1 MAAEALLWMVLPA
14 VVYGSLAS
22 AFLEPEP
29 PRWRVRL
36 GRSVGKFGG
45 RILGPLGRWRTRR
58 AARRTP
64 PPDPFT
70 ALSVQVRLGLVAAQL
85 RALEEDPHAWARGK
99 RLQAT
104 QAAYDALLA
113 EACRLAG
120 VEVAG
125 PAYPGALTAS
135 EPERFREEMEL
146 ASRGW
151 SW

>member
-1 MAAEALLWMVLPA
+1 MVAETLVWMLLPA

-36 GRSVGKFGG
+36 A
-45 RILGPLGRWRTRR
+45 R
-58 AARRTP
+58 AARRLGQP
-64 PPDPFT
+64 LARWRARRGEARRVPPDPFA
-70 ALSVQVRLGLVAAQL
+70 ALSVQVRLGLVADQL
-85 RALEEDPHAWARGK
+85 RALEADPHAWARGK

-120 VEVAG
+120 VDVAE
-125 PAYPGALTAS
+125 PPYPGALTAS

>member
-1 MAAEALLWMVLPA
+1 MVAETLVWMVLPA

-22 AFLEPEP
+22 AFLEPEA
-29 PRWRVRL
+29 PRWQVRL
-36 GRSVGKFGG
+36 ARSLRRVGR
-45 RILGPLGRWRTRR
+45 LLRR
-58 AARRTP
+58 PFRGWSRRRPSRHTSA
-64 PPDPFT
+64 PDPFA
-70 ALSVQVRLGLVAAQL
+70 ALSVQVRLGLVADQL
-85 RALEEDPHAWARGK
+85 RALEADQHAWARGK

-104 QAAYDALLA
+104 QAAYDDLLA

-120 VEVAG
+120 VDVAG

-146 ASRGW
+146 AARGW